1 MVLNAEYLKSTL
13 HLAVLVQMKVC
24 TTSISQWTTRA
35 IRQTIPL
42 RWNHMLLNLGLA
54 RRWTNRPSDDN
65 LLSREP
71 DAGLLLRI
79 DVIFLVQVTRCEA
92 MHPALMHGQRTHGST
107 GKIRSDQI
115 SSMAFSYLLLLREKF
130 TLTAVF
136 QYSVNR
142 IFS

>member
-1 MVLNAEYLKSTL
+1 
-13 HLAVLVQMKVC
+13 
-24 TTSISQWTTRA
+24 
-35 IRQTIPL
+35 
-42 RWNHMLLNLGLA
+42 MLLNLGLA

-107 GKIRSDQI
+107 GKIRSDQQHGI
-115 SSMAFSYLLLLREKF
+115 QLSSTFKREIH
-130 TLTAVF
+130 ADSGV
-136 QYSVNR
+136 S
-142 IFS
+142 IFG